1 MFMFVMYRYKVQ
13 FKIVRVRLLLTTSAG
28 FSVEPGLEATFKAPG
43 CCTNMT
49 TILSLQDG
57 SAFAQMQ
64 LRAKRAADQKAKEQR
79 AMEEAERAVSKG
91 WTGPGKDR
99 FR

>member
-1 MFMFVMYRYKVQ
+1 
-13 FKIVRVRLLLTTSAG
+13 
-28 FSVEPGLEATFKAPG
+28 
-43 CCTNMT
+43 MT

>member
-1 MFMFVMYRYKVQ
+1 MLVMYRYKVQ
-13 FKIVRVRLLLTTSAG
+13 FKIVRGKVIIDFTSAG
-28 FSVEPGLEATFKAPG
+28 FSVEPGLAATFKAPG

-49 TILSLQDG
+49 ATVSLQDG

-91 WTGPGKDR
+91 WTGPGKDT